1 MAADANLIKSAATAY
16 GAGTAAKQAGGN
28 QLDAVAQNLLGK
40 VDNRT
45 ADLKKRTEEAKE
57 RGRILDAEADKRM
70 EDASLKA
77 NALGEEEYRLNSKKV
92 NGWKKQLNR
101 CALGDDACKRE
112 VMAKMSMQSQ
122 NLQAEKEARGDNQ
135 KLYKTLSLGVNPV
148 DKYAM
153 SVYSDPQRGDY
164 TITEDTQG
172 VKSYKIKFPEGMELP
187 IDPET
192 NKPKDT
198 YTEDEINKLFNKQ
211 ADLTSTKMTKDMAVD
226 QIKVGNEGGIFDET
240 KIKGSY
246 EDAIGDDLMS
256 AINDDWGVGSFR
268 KNAEDLVRAELEAS
282 PIDLDGDGVDD
293 DIKAVMSALT
303 DPSDPNY
310 ALMPDD
316 VRKGYIVNYF
326 VDAQRQQYDKG
337 VSEARGAMLNAQKK
351 EANKYLFAEFKNN
364 LAKDLD
370 GAQTTNDM
378 IKAQQDHLNDLEQIN
393 KKEDNLINRGDKIK
407 AKDQKAVMD
416 YWNNSVIPKND
427 QERLEFNKKYEGPTD
442 KAVYFSKELKTATGN
457 NDVNIK
463 YSSKPFT
470 DSSGIKVSNGYYIPQ
485 LEDVVNDKGIATGE
499 KKQVFQLISEG
510 DNIEATDILSFIKK
524 GSSIASFVGN
534 SDDLNNA
541 GNKR

>member
-1 MAADANLIKSAATAY
+1 MAADANLIKGAAAAY

-28 QLDAVAQNLLGK
+28 QLGAVAQNLLGK

-57 RGRILDAEADKRM
+57 RGRILDAEANKRM

-77 NALGEEEYRLNSKKV
+77 NALGEEEYRLNAKKV

-268 KNAEDLVRAELEAS
+268 KNAEDLIKVELEAS

-303 DPSDPNY
+303 NPSDPNY

-337 VSEARGAMLNAQKK
+337 VNEARGAMLNAQKK
-351 EANKYLFAEFKNN
+351 EANKYLFAEFQNN
-364 LAKDLD
+364 LAKNLD

>member
-1 MAADANLIKSAATAY
+1 MAADANLIKEAAAAY

-28 QLDAVAQNLLGK
+28 QLGAVAQNLLGK

-57 RGRILDAEADKRM
+57 RGRILDAEANKRM

-77 NALGEEEYRLNSKKV
+77 NALGEEEYRLNAKKV

-268 KNAEDLVRAELEAS
+268 KNAEDLIKVELEAS

-303 DPSDPNY
+303 NPSDPNY

-337 VSEARGAMLNAQKK
+337 VNEARGAMLNAQKK
-351 EANKYLFAEFKNN
+351 EANKYLFAEFQNN
-364 LAKDLD
+364 LAKNLD

>member
-1 MAADANLIKSAATAY
+1 MAADANLIKGAAAAY

-28 QLDAVAQNLLGK
+28 QLGAVAQNLLGR

-77 NALGEEEYRLNSKKV
+77 NALGEEEYRLNAKKV

-211 ADLTSTKMTKDMAVD
+211 TDLTSTKMTKDMAVD

-268 KNAEDLVRAELEAS
+268 KNAKDLVKAELEAS
-282 PIDLDGDGVDD
+282 PIDIDGDGADD
-293 DIKAVMSALT
+293 DIEAVMSALT
-303 DPSDPNY
+303 DPKDPNY

-316 VRKGYIVNYF
+316 VRKEYVVNYF
-326 VDAQRQQYDKG
+326 VDAQKQQYDKG
-337 VSEARGAMLNAQKK
+337 VKAAQGAALNKQRDQ
-351 EANKYLFAEFKNN
+351 EFKLYQETHKTRLRIELEN
-364 LAKDLD
+364 AKDENERD
-370 GAQTTNDM
+370 Q
-378 IKAQQDHLNDLEQIN
+378 IKLKFENEMKKIQQN
-393 KKEDNLINRGDKIK
+393 
-407 AKDQKAVMD
+407 
-416 YWNNSVIPKND
+416 Y
-427 QERLEFNKKYEGPTD
+427 FNKVNEPTD
-442 KAVYFSKELKTATGN
+442 KVNVKQTNAESQWNAITFDKGAKPVSKAQTYMENFRDVLGDDVTDIRYGTDFVDEQGN
-457 NDVNIK
+457 TQAK
-463 YSSKPFT
+463 
-470 DSSGIKVSNGYYIPQ
+470 GYYAVINVDDGKNGTK
-485 LEDVVNDKGIATGE
+485 EVN
-499 KKQVFQLISEG
+499 QLIS
-510 DNIEATDILSFIKK
+510 K
-524 GSSIASFVGN
+524 
-534 SDDLNNA
+534 SDDLTYDNVNRYLDPEKMRVKKA
-541 GNKR
+541 LPKPASAESSSFDVDAID

>member
-28 QLDAVAQNLLGK
+28 QLGAVAQNLLGK

>member
-28 QLDAVAQNLLGK
+28 QLGAVAQNLLGK

-485 LEDVVNDKGIATGE
+485 LEDVVNKDGIATGE